1 VRTIQRLEAGE
12 DVSLDTLASIS
23 NALSVK
29 VSDLFES
36 IDKEEREIE
45 IMDISKEQATQ
56 LNYRK
61 KKVTSINLIV
71 TAIIGYYFLFFII
84 FVRIILLYKIKLN
97 NFNKGIHLKSPG

>member
-1 VRTIQRLEAGE
+1 M
-12 DVSLDTLASIS
+12 
-23 NALSVK
+23 
-29 VSDLFES
+29 SDLFES

-97 NFNKGIHLKSPG
+97 NFNKGIH

>member
-1 VRTIQRLEAGE
+1 MRTIQRLEAGE